1 MKWWSLLALYMFGIS
16 FVLVAYTYFVYPLL
30 LFVLYGLVQLRSD
43 VRYLLKRSDRRVGSR
58 KGDVFPGVT
67 FIVPAYNEEACLSD
81 KIENLRQMDYP
92 KEKLQIVFISD
103 GSTDRT
109 NQILS
114 ALPDENVQVVILPQR
129 MGKPSALN
137 RGVTWAR
144 HEILVFS
151 DSSTLFA
158 PDAVRN
164 LVRHFSDAQI
174 GAVCGSVKLE
184 GNLESQQTE
193 GTYWKFESV
202 LRLME
207 SRLGAILNASGAI
220 YALRRNCYRP
230 LEPGDLIDDFLIPLN
245 ARQAG
250 YRVLEDPEVV
260 AIEFSSG
267 SVKAEFTRRVR
278 LAVGSFRALE
288 KVRLADLRGFTA
300 IAFVSHKLLRWVLP
314 FLLIALFVSNL
325 FLLRHP
331 LYRVFFAA
339 QLIFYLWGVT
349 GLIFRERMKKVRYAL
364 IAYFLL
370 TIHFA
375 FLVGFWR
382 WLFGG
387 QEATWQRVN

>member
-1 MKWWSLLALYMFGIS
+1 MFRIS
-16 FVLVAYTYFVYPLL
+16 FVLVVYTYFVYPLL
-30 LFVLYGLVQLRSD
+30 LFVLYGLAQLRSD
-43 VRYLLKRSDRRVGSR
+43 VRYLLNRSDRRVSSR
-58 KGDVFPGVT
+58 KTEVFPGVT
-67 FIVPAYNEEACLSD
+67 FIVPAYNEEASLSD
-81 KIENLRQMDYP
+81 KIGNLRQMDYP
-92 KEKLQIVFISD
+92 TDRLQIVFISD
-103 GSTDRT
+103 GSTDQT
-109 NQILS
+109 NHILS
-114 ALPDENVQVVILPQR
+114 TLREENVQVVILPQR

-137 RGVTWAR
+137 HGVALAR

-164 LVRHFSDAQI
+164 LVRHFSDARV

-184 GNLESQQTE
+184 GNQESQQTE

-220 YALRRNCYRP
+220 YALRRTCYRP
-230 LEPGDLIDDFLIPLN
+230 LEPGDLIDDFLIPLK
-245 ARQAG
+245 ARQEG

-260 AIEFSSG
+260 ATEFSSD

-278 LAVGSFRALE
+278 LAVGSFRALQ

-300 IAFVSHKLLRWVLP
+300 VAFVSHKLLRWVLP
-314 FLLIALFVSNL
+314 FLLIVLLVSNL

-331 LYRVFFAA
+331 LYRAFFAG

-349 GLIFRERMKKVRYAL
+349 GFIFRERMKKVRYAL

-387 QEATWQRVN
+387 QEAAWQRVN

>member
-1 MKWWSLLALYMFGIS
+1 MRLGSLIALYMFRTS
-16 FVLVAYTYFVYPLL
+16 LALVVYTYFVYPLL
-30 LFVLYGLVQLRSD
+30 LFVLYGLAQLRSD
-43 VRYLLKRSDRRVGSR
+43 VHYLLNRSDRRVGSR
-58 KGDVFPGVT
+58 KAEVFPGVT
-67 FIVPAYNEEACLSD
+67 FIVPAYNEEASLSD
-81 KIENLRQMDYP
+81 KIGNLRQMDYP
-92 KEKLQIVFISD
+92 NDRLQIVFISD
-103 GSTDRT
+103 GSTDQT
-109 NQILS
+109 NHILS
-114 ALPDENVQVVILPQR
+114 TLREENVQVVILPQR

-137 RGVTWAR
+137 HGVARAR

-164 LVRHFSDAQI
+164 LVRHFSDPRV

-184 GNLESQQTE
+184 GNQESQQTE

-230 LEPGDLIDDFLIPLN
+230 LEPGDLIDDFLIPLK
-245 ARQAG
+245 ARQEG

-260 AIEFSSG
+260 ATEFSSD

-278 LAVGSFRALE
+278 LAVGSFRALQ
-288 KVRLADLRGFTA
+288 KVRLADLPGFTA

-314 FLLIALFVSNL
+314 FLLIVLFVSNV

-331 LYRVFFAA
+331 LYRVFFAG
-339 QLIFYLWGVT
+339 QLIFYLWGVI
-349 GLIFRERMKKVRYAL
+349 GFIFRERMKKVRYAL

-387 QEATWQRVN
+387 QEAAWQRVN

>member
-1 MKWWSLLALYMFGIS
+1 
-16 FVLVAYTYFVYPLL
+16 
-30 LFVLYGLVQLRSD
+30 
-43 VRYLLKRSDRRVGSR
+43 VGSR
-58 KGDVFPGVT
+58 KADVFPGVT
-67 FIVPAYNEEACLSD
+67 FIVPAYNEEASLSA
-81 KIENLRQMDYP
+81 KIGNLRQMDYP
-92 KEKLQIVFISD
+92 NDRLQIVFISD
-103 GSTDRT
+103 GSTDQT
-109 NQILS
+109 NHILS
-114 ALPDENVQVVILPQR
+114 TLREENVQVVILPQR

-137 RGVTWAR
+137 HGVALAR

-164 LVRHFSDAQI
+164 LVRHFSDARV

-184 GNLESQQTE
+184 GNQESQQTE

-220 YALRRNCYRP
+220 YALRRTCYRP
-230 LEPGDLIDDFLIPLN
+230 LEPGDLIDDFLIPLK
-245 ARQAG
+245 ARQEG
-250 YRVLEDPEVV
+250 YQVLEDPEVV
-260 AIEFSSG
+260 ATEFSSD

-278 LAVGSFRALE
+278 LAVGSFRALQ

-300 IAFVSHKLLRWVLP
+300 VAFVSHKLLRWVLP
-314 FLLIALFVSNL
+314 FLLIALLVSNL
-325 FLLRHP
+325 FLLRYP
-331 LYRVFFAA
+331 LYRAFFAG
-339 QLIFYLWGVT
+339 QLIFYLWGVI
-349 GLIFRERMKKVRYAL
+349 GFIFRERMKKVRYAL

-387 QEATWQRVN
+387 QEAAWQRVN